1 MIAKLKKEIISFSVL
16 FCKKLAHFHKF
27 EQKLLNGLIFD
38 STIAAVQ
45 NHEVVSEVFSMRLRK
60 DANLSA
66 FLMAAQ
72 ASEGGVFFITTEGDQ
87 LNLKSTLS
95 QFVFAVATNTSALPL
110 DGKVLCEAD
119 SDYLLLTD
127 YLDQEE

>member
-1 MIAKLKKEIISFSVL
+1 
-16 FCKKLAHFHKF
+16 
-27 EQKLLNGLIFD
+27 
-38 STIAAVQ
+38 
-45 NHEVVSEVFSMRLRK
+45 MRLRM

-72 ASEGGVFFITTEGDQ
+72 ACEGEVFFITTEGDQ

-110 DGKVLCEAD
+110 GGKVLCEAD

>member
-1 MIAKLKKEIISFSVL
+1 
-16 FCKKLAHFHKF
+16 
-27 EQKLLNGLIFD
+27 
-38 STIAAVQ
+38 
-45 NHEVVSEVFSMRLRK
+45 MRLRK

-66 FLMAAQ
+66 FLMAAKVC
-72 ASEGGVFFITTEGDQ
+72 EGEVFFITTEGDQ